1 MYISLRQVYVHV
13 QCIVDWIVRFR
24 AISDLFYGHY
34 KYLMVHSL
42 LLLKGKAF
50 FYIHSQSAVNISKMT
65 VTIGDRNQMPQHRF
79 KRRKLNGEQRIIT
92 PIDRSRLQRF
102 WFLFFFFRT
111 RQIWYT
117 NFNHFFFVLHISN
130 FGNGMLK
137 LDTTYRWHQQTRGP
151 PIVTVWHRGTTG
163 TLSVRADL

>member
-1 MYISLRQVYVHV
+1 MRRHSLTEYLSNMQKDTCIYLYGMYMYNV
-13 QCIVDWIVRFR
+13 QYDWIVRFR

-102 WFLFFFFRT
+102 WFLFFFLEHVRYDTQILTIFFLFFIFRT
-111 RQIWYT
+111 
-117 NFNHFFFVLHISN
+117 S
-130 FGNGMLK
+130 GMEC
-137 LDTTYRWHQQTRGP
+137 
-151 PIVTVWHRGTTG
+151 
-163 TLSVRADL
+163 

>member
-1 MYISLRQVYVHV
+1 MYTSLRQVHVYV

-34 KYLMVHSL
+34 KYLMVHTL

-65 VTIGDRNQMPQHRF
+65 VTTGDQNQMPQHRF

-102 WFLFFFFRT
+102 WFLFFFLEHVRYDT
-111 RQIWYT
+111 QILT
-117 NFNHFFFVLHISN
+117 IFFFCSSYFEL
-130 FGNGMLK
+130 
-137 LDTTYRWHQQTRGP
+137 RGWNVE
-151 PIVTVWHRGTTG
+151 IRH
-163 TLSVRADL
+163 DL

>member
-1 MYISLRQVYVHV
+1 MYISLRQVYV

-24 AISDLFYGHY
+24 AILDLFYGHY

-50 FYIHSQSAVNISKMT
+50 FYIHCQSAVNISKMT

-111 RQIWYT
+111 RQI
-117 NFNHFFFVLHISN
+117 
-130 FGNGMLK
+130 
-137 LDTTYRWHQQTRGP
+137 
-151 PIVTVWHRGTTG
+151 
-163 TLSVRADL
+163 